1 MHGVTSEALVLLA
14 LLVFGASVILGLAFS
29 ALALAADDQ
38 AAQVIIAVVF
48 MAGVGYLLA
57 SFDPMGLGGS
67 FAWRLVIFASALGG
81 GCIASRAIITHQRA
95 SGRSPHLAALVALG
109 SLGFGTASAIT
120 LGVLL
125 VISVA
130 VFDSVSGY

>member
-14 LLVFGASVILGLAFS
+14 VLVFGASVILGLAFS
-29 ALALAADDQ
+29 ALALAADDKT
-38 AAQVIIAVVF
+38 AQVIIAVVF

-57 SFDPMGLGGS
+57 SFDPLGLGGS

-95 SGRSPHLAALVALG
+95 SGRSPHLAAVVALG

-120 LGVLL
+120 LGFLL
-125 VISVA
+125 VIALTALES
-130 VFDSVSGY
+130 FSRY